1 AHTHGLPATWPTH
14 GPWTDLP
21 TYPFQHQPY
30 WLTPTTHTPTD
41 ATALGQQPAGHPLLG
56 AAINLPDH
64 STLFTGR
71 LSLTTHPWLT
81 DHAVHGTVIL
91 PGTAH
96 LDLALHAA
104 THLGH
109 HHIDTLTL
117 ETPLTLTDDQTL
129 TLQLTLTP
137 PDPNGTHTITIHTH
151 TDTDTGPGTWT
162 RHATATLT
170 PTPPTTNQPQPP
182 TTWPPTHA
190 QPINT
195 HGLYQHLA
203 TLGYDYGPTFQGLHT
218 AWRHN
223 DTVYADITL
232 PTNTPTT
239 GHTLHP
245 ALLDAA
251 LHTLLVGTD
260 GEEIRLPYE
269 FTGVKVYGTGVDA
282 ARVQASL
289 GADGTARITLTDASG
304 SALMD
309 IEALATRQADAAQ
322 LASLARSAHRTPLL
336 TCEWG
341 EVAQDAEPSTTVR
354 NAVIGEVVPGLP
366 DGTPVHPDL
375 DALTAAVTDGAPIP
389 DHAILHLPPTT
400 GDPVEATHTLTA
412 TTLTTLQQWLADDR
426 FTHTHLTVLTHHAT
440 TPTPDLAHA
449 AIWGLTR
456 SAQTEHPDRIT
467 LLDTDTTTTT
477 ELHPIPDPTTLTRHP
492 QLAWH
497 NNTLTT
503 PRLTPTT

>member
-1 AHTHGLPATWPTH
+1 M
-14 GPWTDLP
+14 GP
-21 TYPFQHQPY
+21 
-30 WLTPTTHTPTD
+30 
-41 ATALGQQPAGHPLLG
+41 
-56 AAINLPDH
+56 
-64 STLFTGR
+64 
-71 LSLTTHPWLT
+71 
-81 DHAVHGTVIL
+81 
-91 PGTAH
+91 
-96 LDLALHAA
+96 
-104 THLGH
+104 
-109 HHIDTLTL
+109 
-117 ETPLTLTDDQTL
+117 
-129 TLQLTLTP
+129 
-137 PDPNGTHTITIHTH
+137 
-151 TDTDTGPGTWT
+151 
-162 RHATATLT
+162 
-170 PTPPTTNQPQPP
+170 
-182 TTWPPTHA
+182 
-190 QPINT
+190 
-195 HGLYQHLA
+195 
-203 TLGYDYGPTFQGLHT
+203 
-218 AWRHN
+218 
-223 DTVYADITL
+223 
-232 PTNTPTT
+232 
-239 GHTLHP
+239 
-245 ALLDAA
+245 
-251 LHTLLVGTD
+251 D

-477 ELHPIPDPTTLTRHP
+477 AATAAAGLHPIPDPTTLTRHP

-503 PRLTPTT
+503 PRLTPTTSTNTRTGTSTSTGIEPQPNTFDPNGTVLITGGTGTLGALLARHLVTHHHVRHLHLTSRRGPNAPGATQLHNDLTTLGATVTITATDTTNPHTLKTLLTTLTTNPHPLTAIIHTAGTLNDALLTHQTPHHLTHTLTPKADTAHHLHHLTNQLKTPLTHFILYS